1 MQDIKSYFN
10 GKTYP
15 GRGIVIGLSPD
26 EKAYYQIYWIMGR
39 SENSRNRVF
48 IKEENNFV
56 RTEAHDKVKMEDPS
70 LIIYYPI
77 KHVGVNTHIV
87 SNGDQTDTI
96 VEYISS
102 GKSFEQAIA
111 SRTYEP
117 DPPNYTPRIAGIID
131 TGADDCAYKLA
142 IMKSNN
148 NQPEHAVKNVFAYAS
163 AIPGIG
169 HCITTY
175 VDDGNP
181 LPSFEGEPV
190 AGPIYDRIDDNL
202 VYYWKLINNDN
213 LISILVKRIEIVS
226 SEVNILIRNNRC

>member
-1 MQDIKSYFN
+1 MQDIKDYMS

-26 EKAYYQIYWIMGR
+26 GKAYYQVYWIMGR

-48 IKEENNFV
+48 IKDGNDFV
-56 RTEAHDKVKMEDPS
+56 RTEAYDKAKLKDPS

-77 KHVGVNTHIV
+77 KTVDANIHVV

-96 VEYISS
+96 VEYLKN

-117 DPPNYTPRIAGIID
+117 DPPNYTPRIAGILD
-131 TGADDCAYKLA
+131 TDSSDYAYKLA
-142 IMKSNN
+142 IMKSFENKL
-148 NQPEHAVKNVFAYAS
+148 EYAIKNVFTYAS
-163 AIPGIG
+163 AIPGTG

-175 VDDGNP
+175 VDNGNP
-181 LPSFEGEPV
+181 IPSFEGEPV
-190 AGPIYDRIDDNL
+190 AGPIYDSIDENL
-202 VYYWKLINNDN
+202 EYYWKLISNDN
-213 LISILVKRIEIVS
+213 LISMLVKRIEIANNGVA
-226 SEVNILIRNNRC
+226 IQIRNVRG